1 MKLIDTDLFVGA
13 DTFSFETT
21 MFQSELW
28 KSVMIKGPWS
38 PPVVPGCAVCSNY
51 TINPIRDAFK
61 KKNFIW
67 KEKFLSGGEGV
78 REKGQISLVKE
89 QKK

>member
-1 MKLIDTDLFVGA
+1 MCRFAKSCLK
-13 DTFSFETT
+13 
-21 MFQSELW
+21 ELLAYLEENDREEENV
-28 KSVMIKGPWS
+28 KAKG
-38 PPVVPGCAVCSNY
+38 CLQ
-51 TINPIRDAFK
+51 

-78 REKGQISLVKE
+78 RKKGQISLVKE

>member
-1 MKLIDTDLFVGA
+1 MRLECHGL
-13 DTFSFETT
+13 
-21 MFQSELW
+21 Q
-28 KSVMIKGPWS
+28 PWS
-38 PPVVPGCAVCSNY
+38 AATSTRFV
-51 TINPIRDAFK
+51 RDAFK

-78 REKGQISLVKE
+78 RKKGQISLVKE